1 MINKDN
7 EAELQ
12 PQPKENKP
20 VDTVEVDIQCHL
32 LIRDI
37 DANEIIV
44 NTRG

>member
-7 EAELQ
+7 EEFT
-12 PQPKENKP
+12 PQPNENKP
-20 VDTVEVDIQCHL
+20 VDIVEADIQCHL

-37 DANEIIV
+37 DTNEIIV